1 MLPSQS
7 MIERPLLEALIELG
21 GKGKPR
27 DIYPLVTKR
36 FPKLTDEDLKLTHK
50 SGAVV
55 WTNRIQFTRQG
66 LVAKGEIDK
75 SVKGVWAITEKG
87 RDRVNNPP
95 EEKTKTIHQKV
106 VDKWANLERLK
117 IGSLH
122 GEVLTTK
129 VNVNDILPRAVWLEY
144 NNKETDGL
152 SKIRLNDLTVYQ
164 CVLEVQS
171 HGSREDLCVRVS
183 IILPYVT
190 RVDIIADNATNAKL
204 KEYLERLCDP
214 NIVKTRVQFHDL
226 TSYLKE

>member
-1 MLPSQS
+1 MLPNQS
-7 MIERPLLEALIELG
+7 MIERPLLEAIIEIG

-27 DIYPLVTKR
+27 EIYPLVTKR
-36 FPKLTDEDLKLTHK
+36 FPKLTEDELNQTHK
-50 SGAVV
+50 SGVVV

-66 LVAKGEIDK
+66 LVVKGEIDK

-87 RDRVNNPP
+87 RERVKNPP
-95 EEKTKTIHQKV
+95 EEKPRTKHQMAIE
-106 VDKWANLERLK
+106 KWANEERLK

-129 VNVNDILPRAVWLEY
+129 VNLNDILPREIWLEH
-144 NNKETDGL
+144 NNKEIDGL

-190 RVDIIADNATNAKL
+190 RVDIIADNVTNAKL

-214 NIVKTRVQFHDL
+214 NIIKTRGQFHDL
-226 TSYLKE
+226 TAYLKE